1 MKGALLGALALGL
14 LFGSAPEAFAQRMPE
29 AFLLYPNYRG
39 LIFSDR
45 PEILVEAPAGASV
58 TVRDKT
64 TRATIASAT
73 STGAAVQI
81 PAGSLIPRHPYT
93 VTVVDGRSTLATW
106 DVMPVPA
113 TDRRAMNVSVDT
125 DGRFLMHDTPRFGLG
140 VYDSGLDYFN
150 DPASYEAAL
159 FAPGGARQLGDIHLN
174 LYLNYHY
181 GQANL
186 RAMHALMT
194 ALQAH
199 GMMYLQTANCFDAGS
214 YRRIPFA
221 ADSGT
226 YATEFAKHPGAAG
239 FYIMDECADE
249 LVDETTQH
257 HQTLARRA
265 PGTMTLAVTLA
276 GPKVDAR
283 VWAEAADVLGTDPYP
298 VFGPEPAAGY
308 SHFQVADYVA
318 YAKSAVRDTRPVFSV
333 LQFFEF
339 PSSDSRWPT
348 AAEQRAH
355 AIMSIVEGADG
366 LFWWQV
372 GGPGRHE
379 DPARFSVQMPILKSN
394 VNELAA
400 LENVLVAPD
409 APGALVGNSTKY
421 ADAKAGRI
429 AQLQLSIA
437 NSWLFHAQTMYQN
450 EIDRITAGDLSHS
463 PMLEDAADIR
473 TKVKVVDGKGYVFAY
488 NYTNKTLPVTFTWHT
503 PPESITEH
511 RTGRTYPVSGHT
523 WRDRFGPYEARIYVI
538 ASGGTDGS

>member
-1 MKGALLGALALGL
+1 MKGVVLGALALGL
-14 LFGSAPEAFAQRMPE
+14 VLGGVPEALAQRVPE

-58 TVRDKT
+58 TVRDKI
-64 TRATIASAT
+64 TRATMATAT
-73 STGAAVQI
+73 SIGAPVQI
-81 PAGSLIPRHPYT
+81 AAGSLVPRHPYT
-93 VTVVDGRSTLATW
+93 VTVADGRSTLATW

-113 TDRRAMNVSVDT
+113 TDRSAMNVSVDG
-125 DGRFLMHDTPRFGLG
+125 DGRFLMHGTPRFGLG
-140 VYDSGLDYFN
+140 VYDSGLGYFN
-150 DPASYEAAL
+150 EPASYEATL
-159 FAPGGARQLGDIHLN
+159 FAPGGERQLDGINLN

-181 GQANL
+181 GEASL

-194 ALQAH
+194 ALHAR
-199 GMMYLQTANCFDAGS
+199 GIMYLQTANCFDEGS
-214 YRRIPFA
+214 YQRIRFS

-226 YATEFAKHPGAAG
+226 YAAEFAKHPGAAG
-239 FYIMDECADE
+239 FYIMDECTDE
-249 LVDETTQH
+249 LVDETVRH
-257 HQTLARRA
+257 HQALARRA

-283 VWAEAADVLGTDPYP
+283 IWAEAADVLGTDPYP
-298 VFGPEPAAGY
+298 VFGPEPVGGY

-339 PSSDSRWPT
+339 FSSDSRWPT

-372 GGPGRHE
+372 GGNGRHE
-379 DPARFSVQMPILKSN
+379 DPAQFSVQMPILKAN

-437 NSWLFHAQTMYQN
+437 NSWLFHARTMYQN

-463 PMLEDAADIR
+463 PMLEGAADIR
-473 TKVKVVDGKGYVFAY
+473 TRVKVVDGQGYVFAY

-503 PPESITEH
+503 PPGTITEN
-511 RTGRTYPVSGHT
+511 RTGRTYPVSGNT
-523 WRDRFGPYEARIYVI
+523 WSDRFGPYEARIYVI
-538 ASGGTDGS
+538 ASGGMDGS

>member
-1 MKGALLGALALGL
+1 MNRVLLGALALGL
-14 LFGSAPEAFAQRMPE
+14 LLGNVPEAFAQRAAG

-45 PEILVEAPAGASV
+45 PEIMVEAPAGASV
-58 TVRDKT
+58 TVRDKVT
-64 TRATIASAT
+64 HATIATAT

-81 PAGSLIPRHPYT
+81 AAGSLLPRHPYT

-106 DVMPVPA
+106 DVTPVPA
-113 TDRRAMNVSVDT
+113 TDRSTMNISVDK
-125 DGRFLMHDTPRFGLG
+125 DGRFLMQDTPRFGLG

-150 DPASYEAAL
+150 DPASYETAL
-159 FAPGGARQLGDIHLN
+159 FGPGGERQLGDINLN

-199 GMMYLQTANCFDAGS
+199 GIMYLQTANCFDTGS
-214 YRRIPFA
+214 YRRIRFA

-257 HQTLARRA
+257 HQALARRA

-276 GPKVDAR
+276 GPKVDVR
-283 VWAEAADVLGTDPYP
+283 TWAEAADVLGTDPYP

-348 AAEQRAH
+348 AAEQRSH

-372 GGPGRHE
+372 GGTGRQK
-379 DPARFSVQMPILKSN
+379 DPAQFSIQMPILKAN

-400 LENVLVAPD
+400 LEHVLVAPD
-409 APGALVGNSTKY
+409 APAALVGNSTKF

-429 AQLQLSIA
+429 AQLRRSIA
-437 NSWLFHAQTMYQN
+437 NSWLYHAQTMYQN

-463 PMLEDAADIR
+463 PMLPDAADIR

-488 NYTNKTLPVTFTWHT
+488 NYTNETRPVSFTWHT
-503 PPESITEH
+503 PPGTISEN
-511 RTGRTYPVSGHT
+511 RTGRTYPVSGNT
-523 WRDRFGPYEARIYVI
+523 WSDRLGPYEARIYVI
-538 ASGGTDGS
+538 ANGVTEGS